1 MKCAFASVILLSV
14 SFLGTIHAA
23 PEGRRTLRAGA
34 AIVDITPK
42 VFPINMPGGFSANP
56 AQSAHDPL
64 NARALVLDD
73 GTTTLAMVVID
84 NLGAGP
90 DVLDE
95 AKAIAAKETGMSVD
109 KMLVSSTHTHTGAS
123 IGTRETSPPATI
135 AYRKVI
141 VEGIAQSII
150 RAHAA
155 LQPATIGAASH
166 PLPDE
171 VFNRRW
177 FLKPGKMPL
186 NPFGKYDAVK
196 TNPGTS
202 LDVIDHPSG
211 PTDPDVTVISVLG
224 PKRKALA
231 LYANYALHYV
241 GGSPKEQIS
250 ADYFGEFSRVMPS
263 RLHGDENFVAMIS
276 NGASGDINN
285 IPFGVNRPP
294 REPFEQI
301 RIVARKA
308 ADAAWEAHRKI
319 EKHRGDV
326 RLGMLQRE
334 VTVKYRKP
342 TEEQLA
348 AAKAV
353 LAVKDKEAIK
363 QMPVHAQNYAR
374 NTVGA
379 AERAEE
385 TLTVKIQA
393 IRIGDLAVVGF
404 PFETFVETGL
414 DVKKRSPFPLTMVIG
429 LANGRHGY
437 LPTPEQHQRGGYET
451 WLGTNL
457 VQEDTSVILTN
468 QLLEM
473 LAELKK
479 EG

>member
-1 MKCAFASVILLSV
+1 MKCVFASLALLSV
-14 SFLGTIHAA
+14 SLSGTLHAA
-23 PEGRRTLRAGA
+23 VTKSTLRAGA

-56 AQSAHDPL
+56 AQAAHDPL

-73 GTTTLAMVVID
+73 GATTLAMVVID

-90 DVLDE
+90 EVLDE
-95 AKAIAAKETGMSVD
+95 AKAIAAEKTGMSTD

-123 IGTRETSPPATI
+123 IGSRETSPPATI
-135 AYRKVI
+135 AYRKVVI
-141 VEGIAQSII
+141 DGIAESII

-155 LQPATIGAASH
+155 LRPAAIGAASH

-177 FLKPGKMPL
+177 FLKPGKMPP

-211 PTDPDVTVISVLG
+211 PTDPDISIISVQDL
-224 PKRKALA
+224 KRKPIA

-241 GGSPKEQIS
+241 GGSPKEEIS

-263 RLHGDENFVAMIS
+263 RLRGDENCVAMMS

-285 IPFGVNRPP
+285 IPFGVTRPP

-301 RIVARKA
+301 RIVAQKA
-308 ADAAWEAHRKI
+308 ADTAWLAWRKI
-319 EKHRGDV
+319 EKHRSDV

-334 VTVKYRKP
+334 VTLKYRRP
-342 TEEQLA
+342 TEEQVA

-379 AERAEE
+379 AERAED

-414 DVKKRSPFPLTMVIG
+414 DVKKRSPFPQTIVIG